1 MLSNLSIRNYA
12 LIRELEMSPSSSLNI
27 ITGET
32 GAGKSIMLGAIGL
45 LLGKRADT
53 KILLSKE
60 TKCVIEGTF
69 EIGKYNLI
77 KEFKDADIDYEESTI
92 IRREINQNGKSRAF
106 INDIPTTLDVLKT
119 IGLKL
124 IDIHSQNESIEIAKK
139 ETRLKIVDDYAQNS
153 IQHLAYKKAY
163 ANFKLAEITLS
174 ELITKQADFKKE
186 DSYNTFLLNE
196 LLAASLK
203 PNEVEGLESEIKI
216 LENSESIKLKLSQVT
231 SEFQDSDY
239 STSDKLSQI
248 GQSLGSIASLNDQ
261 LSNLNERFSS
271 SLVELRDIIDE
282 VRSLSENMEYDPER
296 IDQINDRLSLIY
308 QLQQKH
314 QVNDATELISIQN
327 NLESKIQVN
336 ENLEERI
343 AEAKKSFEINQKQIQ
358 KTGKTLSSSRE
369 VVLKKFSKDINALLK
384 EVGIPNGSIKMVITN
399 KEPSSSGF
407 DAIGILFSANAG
419 IAPEPI
425 SKVASGGE
433 FSRLMLCIKSILA
446 EKSSLP
452 TIIFDEI
459 DTGVSGEVA
468 RKMGQMLKRMSKNH
482 QLIAISHLPQI
493 AAKGNSH
500 YFVYKNE
507 AKGSTESSIRKL
519 NDQESLEQIAK
530 MIGGNN
536 PTNAALE
543 NAKELIKF

>member
-69 EIGKYNLI
+69 EIGKYNLA
-77 KEFKDADIDYEESTI
+77 KEFGEADIDYEESTI
-92 IRREINQNGKSRAF
+92 IRREINPNGKSRAF

-124 IDIHSQNESIEIAKK
+124 LDIHSQNESIEIAKK
-139 ETRLKIVDDYAQNS
+139 ETRLKVVDAYAQNL
-153 IQHLAYKKAY
+153 IQQEAFKKAY
-163 ANFKLAEITLS
+163 ANFKLAEINLN
-174 ELITKQADFKKE
+174 ELTTKQADLNKE

-196 LLAASLK
+196 LLDASLK
-203 PNEVEGLESEIKI
+203 SNEVEGLENELKI
-216 LENSESIKLKLSQVT
+216 LENSESIKLKLSQVAI
-231 SEFQDSDY
+231 EFQDSDY
-239 STSDKLSQI
+239 SVSDKLSDI
-248 GQSLGSIASLNDQ
+248 GQSLGTTASFTDQ
-261 LSNLNERFSS
+261 LSILNERFSS
-271 SLVELRDIIDE
+271 SLVELRDIIVE
-282 VRSLSENMEYDPER
+282 VKSLSENMEYDPEK
-296 IDQINDRLSLIY
+296 IVQINDRLSLIY

-314 QVNDATELISIQN
+314 QVNDATELITIQN
-327 NLESKIQVN
+327 NLESKIQFN

-343 AEAKKSFEINQKQIQ
+343 VEAKKLFEITQKQIQ
-358 KTGKTLSSSRE
+358 KTGKVLSSSRE
-369 VVLKKFSKDINALLK
+369 IVLKKFSQDINALLK
-384 EVGIPNGSIKMVITN
+384 EVGIPNGTVKMVHTI
-399 KEPSSSGF
+399 KEPSTSGF
-407 DAIGILFSANAG
+407 DTIEILFSANEG
-419 IAPEPI
+419 IAPEAV

-433 FSRLMLCIKSILA
+433 FSRLMLCIKSLLA
-446 EKSSLP
+446 DKSSLP

-468 RKMGQMLKRMSKNH
+468 RKMGQMLKRMSQNH

-493 AAKGNSH
+493 AAKGNAH

-507 AKGSTESSIRKL
+507 ANGNTESSIRKL
-519 NDQESLEQIAK
+519 NDQESLEEIAK

>member
-69 EIGKYNLI
+69 EIDKYNLT
-77 KEFKDADIDYEESTI
+77 KDFSEADLDYEESTI
-92 IRREINQNGKSRAF
+92 IRREINPNGKSRAF
-106 INDIPTTLDVLKT
+106 INDIPTTLEVLKK

-139 ETRLKIVDDYAQNS
+139 ETRLKIIDDYAQNS
-153 IQHLAYKKAY
+153 IHQNAYMEAYKD
-163 ANFKLAEITLS
+163 FQRAEIKLHELS
-174 ELITKQADFKKE
+174 TKQTDLNKE

-196 LLAASLK
+196 LLDASLK
-203 PNEVEGLESEIKI
+203 SNEIEGLEEELKI
-216 LENSESIKLKLSQVT
+216 LENSESIKSKLTQVIT
-231 SEFQDSDY
+231 GFQDGDSSIFDRLSEIRHILN
-239 STSDKLSQI
+239 ST
-248 GQSLGSIASLNDQ
+248 ASFTTQ
-261 LSNLNERFSS
+261 LSRLNERYSS
-271 SLVELRDIIDE
+271 SLVELKDIIEE
-282 VRSLSENMEYDPER
+282 VQGLSENLEYNPER
-296 IDQINDRLSLIY
+296 IEQINDRLSQIY

-314 QVNDATELISIQN
+314 QVNNASELLVIQSK
-327 NLESKIQVN
+327 LEEKILTN
-336 ENLEERI
+336 ENLAEKI
-343 AEAKKSFEINQKQIQ
+343 IEAKRLFEINQKRINE
-358 KTGKTLSSSRE
+358 KGGKLSSSRE
-369 VVLKKFSKDINALLK
+369 VVLKKFSQDINALLK
-384 EVGIPNGSIKMVITN
+384 EVGIPNGTIKMILTN
-399 KEPSSSGF
+399 KEPSMNGF
-407 DAIGILFSANAG
+407 DTIEILFSANSG
-419 IAPEPI
+419 IAPESI

-433 FSRLMLCIKSILA
+433 FSRLMLCIKSLLA

-468 RKMGQMLKRMSKNH
+468 RKMGQMLKRISKNH

-493 AAKGNSH
+493 AAKGNTH
-500 YFVYKNE
+500 YFVYKSE
-507 AKGSTESSIRKL
+507 SKGSTESSIRRL
-519 NDQESLEQIAK
+519 NDKESLVEIAK

-543 NAKELIKF
+543 NAKELIKL

>member
-45 LLGKRADT
+45 LLGNRADT

-69 EIGKYNLI
+69 EIGKYNLF
-77 KEFKDADIDYEESTI
+77 KEFEEADIDYEESTI
-92 IRREINQNGKSRAF
+92 IRREINPNGKSRAF
-106 INDIPTTLDVLKT
+106 INDVPTTLEVLKK

-124 IDIHSQNESIEIAKK
+124 LDIHSQNESIQIAKK
-139 ETRLKIVDDYAQNS
+139 ETRLKIVDDYAQNL
-153 IQHLAYKKAY
+153 IQQEAYKKAY
-163 ANFKLAEITLS
+163 TAFKLSEINLK
-174 ELITKQADFKKE
+174 ELTTKQADFKKE
-186 DSYNTFLLNE
+186 DGYNTFLLNE
-196 LLAASLK
+196 LLDASLK
-203 PNEVEGLESEIKI
+203 SNEAEGLEEELKI
-216 LENSESIKLKLSQVT
+216 LENSEDIKSKLTQIVR
-231 SEFQDSDY
+231 EFQDGDY
-239 STSDKLSQI
+239 SIYDKLSQI
-248 GQSLGSIASLNDQ
+248 RHILGSAASYTNHLSAIND
-261 LSNLNERFSS
+261 RYSS
-271 SLVELRDIIDE
+271 SLVELKDIINE
-282 VRSLSENMEYDPER
+282 VQSLSENVEYDPER
-296 IDQINDRLSLIY
+296 IDQINNRLSLIY

-314 QVNDATELISIQN
+314 QVNDVSELLIIQN
-327 NLESKIQVN
+327 DLESKIQNN

-343 AEAKKSFEINQKQIQ
+343 TEAKKVFEINQKQIQ
-358 KTGKTLSSSRE
+358 KTGKALSSSRE
-369 VVLKKFSKDINALLK
+369 IILKKFSQDINALLK
-384 EVGIPNGSIKMVITN
+384 EVGIPNGTIKIVLTH
-399 KEPSSSGF
+399 KEPSVSGF
-407 DAIGILFSANAG
+407 DEIEILFSANAG

-425 SKVASGGE
+425 AKVASGGE
-433 FSRLMLCIKSILA
+433 FSRLMLCIKSLLA

-468 RKMGQMLKRMSKNH
+468 RKMGQMLKRISKNH

-493 AAKGNSH
+493 AAKGNAH

-507 AKGSTESSIRKL
+507 ASGSTESSIRKL
-519 NDQESLEQIAK
+519 NDKESLEEIAK